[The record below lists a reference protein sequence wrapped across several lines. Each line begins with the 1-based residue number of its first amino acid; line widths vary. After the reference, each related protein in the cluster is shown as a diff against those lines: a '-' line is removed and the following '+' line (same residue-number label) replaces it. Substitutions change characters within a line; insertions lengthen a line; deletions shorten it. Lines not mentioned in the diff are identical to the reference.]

1 MWTMWGM
8 MTPEEFEQLDKL
20 REKRRQLLETIS
32 VSRRQWAKINIR
44 LNELKAEKKQLS
56 ADKARLAA
64 VQAEIKKLK
73 AESEREKNKQVLAK
87 EDVKTINFE
96 CLMVRNSGAN
106 VEVAVPNFMMSDD
119 RLRMADAF
127 FDAFR
132 TMAKHPMSWWPRHFL
147 LTHMI
152 ELALKAFLGA
162 HGIEDEVLTMCFGH
176 DLGALLD
183 EAQERGLGLDSA
195 VLIDLQDLHETHA
208 GLWGRYPYYEDRVV
222 YVIDHFEKSAGALL
236 TTVRRALRGGYDSVC
251 L

>member
-1 MWTMWGM
+1 MRTMWGM

-20 REKRRQLLETIS
+20 REKRRQVLETVS
-32 VSRRQWAKINIR
+32 RSRRQWAKINIR

-56 ADKARLAA
+56 ADKARLA
-64 VQAEIKKLK
+64 VIQAEIKKLK
-73 AESEREKNKQVLAK
+73 AEAEQEKNKRDLAK
-87 EDVKTINFE
+87 EDVKTINAE
-96 CLMVRNSGAN
+96 CLVVRNSGTN
-106 VEVAVPNFMMSDD
+106 VQVAVPPSMMSDD

-132 TMAKHPMSWWPRHFL
+132 TIAVHPMSWWPRHFL

-162 HGIEDEVLTMCFGH
+162 RGIDDEVLTICFGH

-183 EAQERGLGLDSA
+183 EAQERGLSLDSA
-195 VLIDLQDLHETHA
+195 VLADLQDLHETHA

-222 YVIDHFEKSAGALL
+222 CVIDHFEKSAGALL
-236 TTVRRALRGGYDSVC
+236 ATVRQSLRGGYDSVC